1 MEILE
6 KLFSSGA
13 RVKMLRF
20 FLMNPEAVFTPAQIA
35 KSCRLTRAKVRQE
48 ANLLKAIGFLKK
60 GIRETQIVFPAR
72 GGSASG
78 RKTKRRPRKKREPGF
93 QLHSLFPYL
102 RELRAL
108 VVEAASISRELL
120 TRRFKRL
127 GKGIRLVLLSGVF
140 IKSSVPGHIDI
151 LVVGDNIKRSK
162 VEKILGKIETE
173 LGKELNYALFD
184 TKEFKYRQGMYDR
197 FILDI
202 LESEHDILINNQG
215 A

>member
-1 MEILE
+1 MEALD
-6 KLFSSGA
+6 KLFGSPH
-13 RVKMLRF
+13 RVKVMRF
-20 FLMNPEAVFTPAQIA
+20 FLMNSSGVFLPPEVA
-35 KSCRLTRAKVRQE
+35 KSSRISRPRVRKE
-48 ANLLKAIGFLKK
+48 LNFLKSVGFLKK
-60 GIRETQIVFPAR
+60 KHGAEFY
-72 GGSASG
+72 
-78 RKTKRRPRKKREPGF
+78 
-93 QLHSLFPYL
+93 LNNLFPYL
-102 RELRAL
+102 REFRAL
-108 VVEAASISRELL
+108 VIESAPISRELL
-120 TRRFKRL
+120 QKRFKRL

-162 VEKILGKIETE
+162 VEKILGQIETE

-202 LESEHDILINNQG
+202 LESEHDVLIDNLK